1 MESRGKRK
9 KFSDQPRDIQNIVSI
24 LQKMG
29 IEKFESNVPHMLF
42 EFSHSFAQEVL
53 EDSRNFAEYA
63 GRQKI
68 DASDVQLAIQNYNE
82 KYFTRSLRPDFLKE
96 LANVR
101 NKVPIPPPPAVSS
114 KVECE
119 DRSGHCLPADG
130 HVRDAERLP
139 GRFRRSAGLSRSQ

>member
-114 KVECE
+114 LDIDFPPTDMYAMQNDYQVDSEE
-119 DRSGHCLPADG
+119 
-130 HVRDAERLP
+130 VRAFLAHNKPR
-139 GRFRRSAGLSRSQ
+139 